1 MISNWQKFNEG
12 LKIKSKISLLEDLSL
27 ELSDLGLK
35 VDIWNG
41 TWRDN
46 GGSFG
51 GVDYDNY
58 RNIGTDTPS
67 KSIIMLIED
76 IESVLDVDNYYEN
89 ELKDKQEILDFEETL
104 KSYGMTPTI
113 KTGFSD
119 KVYLFFNKQS
129 RGKEDILK
137 YYNKND

>member
-1 MISNWQKFNEG
+1 MISNWEKFNEG
-12 LKIKSKISLLEDLSL
+12 LKIKSKISLLEELSL
-27 ELSDLGLK
+27 ELSDLGLT
-35 VDIWNG
+35 VAIWNG

-51 GVDYDNY
+51 LPDYD
-58 RNIGTDTPS
+58 TAS
-67 KSIIMLIED
+67 KSIIMMIED
-76 IESVLDVDNYYEN
+76 IDSVLDVDNYYEN

-119 KVYLFFNKQS
+119 KAYLFFNKQS
-129 RGKEDILK
+129 RGKSEILK

>member
-51 GVDYDNY
+51 GVDYD
-58 RNIGTDTPS
+58 TPS

-76 IESVLDVDNYYEN
+76 TNNVLDIDNYYEN

-129 RGKEDILK
+129 RGKSEILK